1 MVQKWEAEKWGL
13 GRDFK
18 VEMMLLKKKRRD
30 GKARRGS
37 IAAGFCD
44 RGATPPACLFRFN
57 PKGGAGF
64 GAWLRWLAPY
74 SPLRGCAG
82 TRRLA
87 SHQIRLPQH
96 RFYFEN
102 TP

>member
-1 MVQKWEAEKWGL
+1 
-13 GRDFK
+13 
-18 VEMMLLKKKRRD
+18 MMLLKRKRHD

-37 IAAGFCD
+37 IDRVSDPFLVLFCFAAGFCD
-44 RGATPPACLFRFN
+44 RGATPPACLLLFN

-87 SHQIRLPQH
+87 SRQIRLPQH